1 MRIISQD
8 GSMDIAYDMVVI
20 TTSVALEQYYIYVNS
35 KILLAG
41 PCLFAKYS
49 TREKYEQAMEMLRNA
64 YDGGCVMKNIEPT
77 EEAIN
82 LLREWNKNALV
93 LKTNKPNES
102 DIYMVGGES
111 YFRFPADDI

>member
-1 MRIISQD
+1 
-8 GSMDIAYDMVVI
+8 MDIPYDMVAMKTNVMND
-20 TTSVALEQYYIYVNS
+20 EYYIFVES
-35 KILLAG
+35 KLFSERRY
-41 PCLFAKYS
+41 LFAAYS